1 MNKFDYK
8 KISEELEFDIT
19 DIPLLIESMQSLLVE
34 ELKTTEQIIDY
45 WINSCFRADDF
56 EEILEQFEPNT
67 EINEIWRRIFILPSK
82 KLIVI
87 GF

>member
-1 MNKFDYK
+1 MNKFDYQ

-34 ELKTTEQIIDY
+34 KLETTEQIIDC
-45 WINSCFRADDF
+45 WINNCFRADDF